1 MKIHHLLFPLWM
13 GIIICSVSACA
24 DKNKKSSE
32 EQTQTEFEQTLEA
45 KDTIAVK
52 ELIDQFFTYVK
63 NKQTDEAILMLYRND
78 QTEDGTPVS
87 LNNEEMAEVRAML
100 ESIPMAGYEIAY
112 MNFIEYYANEV
123 QCNVIIREAGDG
135 IPPVTTKIFFK
146 PVFYLGN
153 WVLCL
158 TNTEY
163 GDKSLGR

>member
-1 MKIHHLLFPLWM
+1 MKPALLFILSKSNLDCKMKIHHLLFPLWM

-112 MNFIEYYANEV
+112 MKFSEHYANE
-123 QCNVIIREAGDG
+123 
-135 IPPVTTKIFFK
+135 
-146 PVFYLGN
+146 
-153 WVLCL
+153 
-158 TNTEY
+158 
-163 GDKSLGR
+163 

>member
-100 ESIPMAGYEIAY
+100 ESIPRAGCVLAY
-112 MNFIEYYANEV
+112 MKF
-123 QCNVIIREAGDG
+123 R
-135 IPPVTTKIFFK
+135 
-146 PVFYLGN
+146 
-153 WVLCL
+153 
-158 TNTEY
+158 
-163 GDKSLGR
+163 